1 MRTDRAEQGRSTISQ
16 DNDRLLHML
25 KEAEDARST
34 IEQARAETEQK
45 NLTIV
50 GEVSSACLWLWCSCL
65 EGGGWGGSI
74 CGGVKQIEGLG
85 VVMPRR

>member
-1 MRTDRAEQGRSTISQ
+1 MRTDKAEQSRSTISQ

-50 GEVSSACLWLWCSCL
+50 GEVSL
-65 EGGGWGGSI
+65 GW
-74 CGGVKQIEGLG
+74 
-85 VVMPRR
+85 RFWA

>member
-1 MRTDRAEQGRSTISQ
+1 MSPFSNPLIPSALSRPHITCRREAVEMRTDKAEQSRSTISQ

-50 GEVSSACLWLWCSCL
+50 GEVSL
-65 EGGGWGGSI
+65 GW
-74 CGGVKQIEGLG
+74 
-85 VVMPRR
+85 RFWA

>member
-1 MRTDRAEQGRSTISQ
+1 MRTDKAEQSRSTISQ

-50 GEVSSACLWLWCSCL
+50 GEVSLGSRFWLR
-65 EGGGWGGSI
+65 G
-74 CGGVKQIEGLG
+74 
-85 VVMPRR
+85 

>member
-1 MRTDRAEQGRSTISQ
+1 MRTDKAEQGRSTISQ

-50 GEVSSACLWLWCSCL
+50 GEVS
-65 EGGGWGGSI
+65 
-74 CGGVKQIEGLG
+74 LG
-85 VVMPRR
+85 